1 MNTFEERLKML
12 LDQRASS
19 DELFAIAYKKEA
31 KSFKQCCDY
40 ILSVMRK
47 RGSAVGCTDEE
58 VVGLAVHYYDED
70 NLKVDSLPKN
80 TRVQT
85 STAPEVKV
93 ELTDEDIAE
102 AKKRALEREIEKQR
116 ETLHKPKAKAKA
128 KKAEQEVLPSL
139 FD

>member
-1 MNTFEERLKML
+1 
-12 LDQRASS
+12 
-19 DELFAIAYKKEA
+19 
-31 KSFKQCCDY
+31 
-40 ILSVMRK
+40 MRK